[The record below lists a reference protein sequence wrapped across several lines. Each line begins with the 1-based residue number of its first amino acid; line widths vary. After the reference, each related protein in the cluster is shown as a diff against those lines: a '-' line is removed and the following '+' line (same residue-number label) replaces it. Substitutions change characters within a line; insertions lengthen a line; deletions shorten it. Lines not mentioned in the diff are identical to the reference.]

1 MTVRLKIHSIA
12 VALLVVFGI
21 VIGISA
27 VLQSQVSSDI
37 AGISRYHQPL
47 ASAMANFDVISDDY
61 ELELLR
67 LLRLPDLDK
76 AQIDSINERER
87 RVAAE
92 MEQDFATAD
101 TVIAKAVADD
111 ELPIGE
117 PPRFRPPARPGLAA
131 ARQSPGLCEG
141 RPGHD
146 AGAQ

>member
-101 TVIAKAVADD
+101 TVIEGRRRRRTADR
-111 ELPIGE
+111 E